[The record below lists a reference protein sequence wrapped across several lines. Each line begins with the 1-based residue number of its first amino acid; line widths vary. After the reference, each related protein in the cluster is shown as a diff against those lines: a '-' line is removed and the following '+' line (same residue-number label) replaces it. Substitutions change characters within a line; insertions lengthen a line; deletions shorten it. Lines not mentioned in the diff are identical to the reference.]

1 MIPGKLA
8 NINDFIK
15 SFDIIKQNFNKDP
28 TYNAYLCSCGYHYTI
43 DNCSFPTIEFN
54 CPKCNQ
60 IIGGKNHILHR
71 REGHKRIF
79 FNNFYKDFYLNFDIS
94 DKNIPFIILK
104 DLEAEVNKKK
114 NELFKGLKKEA
125 KDYFLKKRTNIR
137 GMSYITF
144 RILNYILH
152 GFIFYS
158 NIRGYHLMNI

>member
-1 MIPGKLA
+1 
-8 NINDFIK
+8 
-15 SFDIIKQNFNKDP
+15 
-28 TYNAYLCSCGYHYTI
+28 
-43 DNCSFPTIEFN
+43 
-54 CPKCNQ
+54 
-60 IIGGKNHILHR
+60 LHR